1 MPDKSNEKH
10 HIANLSLYTIFLIS
24 GIFIIWVAF
33 FLIVPRIIDLH
44 IQNNSTIN
52 KPPQKDE
59 QNSVYDAFYPLN
71 TQAVLN
77 FIEQGRTGFI
87 YAGRPTCPYCQAF
100 SPVLAEVV
108 RQEGTTVYYYDVDA
122 ASKDGESRSEAL
134 SALGVTG
141 VPTFVYVENGITSAK
156 FNGAHEASAILDF
169 IHQF

>member
-33 FLIVPRIIDLH
+33 FLIVPKIIDSH
-44 IQNNSTIN
+44 IQNNSTVN
-52 KPPQKDE
+52 RTPQKDE
-59 QNSVYDAFYPLN
+59 QSSVYDAFYPLD

-100 SPVLAEVV
+100 SPILAEVV
-108 RQEGTTVYYYDVDA
+108 RQEDLTVYYYDVDA
-122 ASKDGESRSEAL
+122 AGKDSESRSKAL
-134 SALGVTG
+134 AAIGATG
-141 VPTFVYVENGITSAK
+141 VPTFVYVENGTTLTK
-156 FNGAHEASAILDF
+156 FSGAHEASAILDF